1 MSQVINAFRDS
12 RHVFASQIGDVE
24 RDPQAVIGHIDLA
37 LRFAHQKSNRAAGP
51 QMLPPELFR
60 HLARPLADI
69 FAPLAIK
76 SSLAIEQPIQR
87 QGGAAVF
94 LVKSPLKSLRS
105 SENRRDIYLADHGG
119 KADGGEQRARIV
131 RHLQGSIVASQL
143 GHGLSAASCEIAH
156 LLLRTSAEAAEA
168 RGESFVRFSWTSRL
182 RLRRLRA
189 NLPCRPRDR
198 HLGTFPCLLSWASTG
213 PQLLLCWIRSSE
225 G

>member
-1 MSQVINAFRDS
+1 
-12 RHVFASQIGDVE
+12 
-24 RDPQAVIGHIDLA
+24 LA

-105 SENRRDIYLADHGG
+105 SDNRRDIYLADHGG
-119 KADGGEQRARIV
+119 KADGGRTKSQDCPSPSRIY
-131 RHLQGSIVASQL
+131 
-143 GHGLSAASCEIAH
+143 
-156 LLLRTSAEAAEA
+156 
-168 RGESFVRFSWTSRL
+168 
-182 RLRRLRA
+182 
-189 NLPCRPRDR
+189 
-198 HLGTFPCLLSWASTG
+198 
-213 PQLLLCWIRSSE
+213 
-225 G
+225 